1 MIRTK
6 KNIENQNL
14 AEKINKNK
22 ASLTIVKSKV
32 LRQTISD
39 FLNGLTNIILII
51 IFVSIMLA
59 FIVLYTL
66 TSINVA
72 EREKELATIK
82 VLGFYQKEALMYIFK
97 ETFLLTAIGIL
108 SGLALGYFIHKYV
121 MTVIPPEYVMS
132 IPGITWTN
140 ILISS
145 GAVFFFTFIVM
156 IIMNRHIR
164 KIDMLEALKSVD

>member
-1 MIRTK
+1 
-6 KNIENQNL
+6 
-14 AEKINKNK
+14 
-22 ASLTIVKSKV
+22 
-32 LRQTISD
+32 
-39 FLNGLTNIILII
+39 
-51 IFVSIMLA
+51 MLA

-145 GAVFFFTFIVM
+145 GAVLFFTFIVM